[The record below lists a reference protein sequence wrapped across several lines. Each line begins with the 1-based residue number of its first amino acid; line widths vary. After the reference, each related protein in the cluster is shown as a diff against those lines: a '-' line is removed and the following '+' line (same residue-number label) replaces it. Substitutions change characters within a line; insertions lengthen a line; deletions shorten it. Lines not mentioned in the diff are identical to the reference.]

1 MPADTT
7 AFVGRKND
15 VAEVRRL
22 LSESRLVTLTGVGG
36 VGKTRLALRAA
47 AELHRAFPDGVWFVE
62 LGGVTDPD
70 LVVHTVLEQLGVHDD
85 TVRRHRTVL
94 VEHLRDRQVLVVLDN
109 CEHVVEATAELVD
122 VLLRSARGLRVLVTS
137 RERLGVDGEHLWQ
150 VAPLPLDPAL
160 ALFAERAAAVE
171 PGFALTGENHDR
183 VSRICELL
191 GGIPL
196 AIELAAVRLRVLTL
210 DHLLSRL
217 DNTFRVLADGKR
229 GGDPRHQTLQ
239 AAVDWSFHLCTRPEQ
254 VLWARASVFSGTFDL
269 QAAEQACSGDGIA
282 ADEVVQWLSGLVD
295 KSVVVSEQHPS
306 GTRFRLLEP
315 LRQYGLQN
323 LRAAGRET
331 VMRQRHRDHY
341 IEWARRWEGEWFGPA
356 QPEIFALTRLEH
368 QNLRTALDF
377 CFDHDGDHCVLLA
390 GTLWFYW
397 AGCGMLGEG
406 RHWLDRALASARPGP
421 LRAKALWVNG
431 YVATLQGD
439 IAASRRML
447 EECRDYA
454 AETGD
459 GVALAYATH
468 RLACTY
474 LVGDDL
480 GLADTLFQEAMTL
493 YRRQGVVNS
502 HTMLAGIE
510 LAISAIFQRDF
521 ATAERLCSEA
531 KAIGAEHGELW
542 ARAYATYVL
551 ALCAWVNGDHPRAE
565 LLGRECL
572 RIKRTFHDLLGIV
585 LAIEVLAWIAASQG
599 NAVRAATLL
608 GATNEIWHTVGYP
621 MFGSRYFGAPHG
633 ACESQAISALGE
645 QEFRSVFRKGM
656 DLELEDA
663 IALAIGEEQADR
675 AQPAAPAPTPLTRRE
690 QQVADLIAGGMSNK
704 EIAARLVIARRTA
717 EGHVERILQK
727 LGFSSRAQIATWVTE
742 RRT

>member
-7 AFVGRKND
+7 TFVGRRND

-22 LSESRLVTLTGVGG
+22 LSESRLVTLTGVPG

-47 AELHRAFPDGVWFVE
+47 AETHRAFHDGVWFVE
-62 LGGVTDPD
+62 MGGVTDPD

-94 VEHLRDRQVLVVLDN
+94 VEHLRDRQVLMVLDN
-109 CEHVVEATAELVD
+109 CEHVVEAIAELVD
-122 VLLRSARGLRVLVTS
+122 VLLRSSRGLRVLVTS

-150 VAPLPLDPAL
+150 VAPLPRDPAL

-171 PGFALTGENHDR
+171 PGFALGPQNEDQ
-183 VSRICELL
+183 VGRICALL
-191 GGIPL
+191 DGIPL

-229 GGDPRHQTLQ
+229 GGDPRHQTLE
-239 AAVDWSFHLCTRPEQ
+239 AAVDWSFHLCTRSEQ

-269 QAAEQACSGDGIA
+269 EAAERVCSGDGSA
-282 ADEVVQWLSGLVD
+282 ADEIMQSLTGLVD
-295 KSVVVSEQHPS
+295 KSVVVAERHPS

-315 LRQYGLQN
+315 LRQYGLEK
-323 LRAAGRET
+323 LRGAGREQ

-341 IEWARRWEGEWFGPA
+341 IEWARGREKEWFGPA
-356 QPEIFALTRLEH
+356 QPQIFSLTRLEH
-368 QNLRTALDF
+368 QNLRSALDF
-377 CFDHDGDHCVLLA
+377 CFDDDGDHCVLLA

-406 RHWLDRALASARPGP
+406 RHWLDRALADVEPGP

-439 IAASRRML
+439 IPASRRML

-454 AETGD
+454 VEVGD
-459 GVALAYATH
+459 GLALAYATH
-468 RLACTY
+468 RLACTH

-480 GLADTLFQEAMTL
+480 ALADTLFEEAMSL
-493 YRRQGVVNS
+493 YRGQGTVNS

-521 ATAERLCSEA
+521 AAAERLCSEA
-531 KAIGAEHGELW
+531 KAVGEEHGELW
-542 ARAYATYVL
+542 AQAYAIYVL
-551 ALCAWVNGDHPRAE
+551 ALCAWVRGDYPRAE
-565 LLGRECL
+565 QLGKECL

-599 NAVRAATLL
+599 NAERAGTLL

-633 ACESQAISALGE
+633 ECESVALSALGE
-645 QEFRSVFRKGM
+645 QEFRAVFRKGM
-656 DLELEDA
+656 DLELDDA
-663 IALAIGEEQADR
+663 VAFAIGEEQAEHV
-675 AQPAAPAPTPLTRRE
+675 PAPEAPTPLTRRE

-742 RRT
+742 RRN